1 MWTHFNIQDEKMI
14 LCVHIRQKENLEMQ
28 QLLLNSLVLLIRTI
42 AIVQRILLSRI
53 TEGKLEVNKLLRKS
67 KSHKELRNCWY
78 SKTYLIIN
86 KKISVNKYMLVY
98 IKHV

>member
-42 AIVQRILLSRI
+42 AIVQRILLYRI
-53 TEGKLEVNKLLRKS
+53 TGGKLEVNKPLRKS
-67 KSHKELRNCWY
+67 KSRKELRNRWDCKDVSY
-78 SKTYLIIN
+78 QK
-86 KKISVNKYMLVY
+86 
-98 IKHV
+98 

>member
-53 TEGKLEVNKLLRKS
+53 TGGKLEVNKLLRKVNRT
-67 KSHKELRNCWY
+67 RNY
-78 SKTYLIIN
+78 AIVMVFKDVSNYK
-86 KKISVNKYMLVY
+86 
-98 IKHV
+98 